1 MILNLSTCT
10 LMKTGVLLL
19 FFLFLSGSLIF
30 DAAAHSSSH
39 IMNPELAIHFIKG
52 TDPAVRYSLNNST
65 VDTEFLCEI

>member
-19 FFLFLSGSLIF
+19 FFLFPSASLIF
-30 DAAAHSSSH
+30 DAAAHSCSH
-39 IMNPELAIHFIKG
+39 ITNPELAIPLIKG
-52 TDPAVRYSLNNST
+52 KDSAVRYSLNNSM